1 MHQVGRDRRRR
12 GGRGTPVGD
21 GAIAHAR
28 PELLLTDCK
37 LIPQDVGEEARAIVG
52 PVRRMI
58 EDKRELAQR
67 IVGTGEAW
75 INDLS
80 IAQLRDLVALS
91 DDAVAEA

>member
-1 MHQVGRDRRRR
+1 
-12 GGRGTPVGD
+12 
-21 GAIAHAR
+21 
-28 PELLLTDCK
+28 
-37 LIPQDVGEEARAIVG
+37 
-52 PVRRMI
+52 MI